1 MSGGHIK
8 NATFRACIKA
18 ASIGQHVSTEMLW
31 DAAVLEFRSMGH
43 VIRDDASDDYF
54 VDV

>member
-8 NATFRACIKA
+8 NATFRACIQA
-18 ASIGQHVSTEMLW
+18 ASLHQRVTTDMLW

-43 VIRDDASDDYF
+43 VIRDIF
-54 VDV
+54 EEDVREF